1 MSSGDIMTLV
11 VFDLGETLVSYD
23 GIPLNW
29 SEHYI
34 DAINDFLVKNSI
46 CVTTPDLELAVS
58 ILDFYNTRTHQR
70 TFEVAEG
77 EVTRKI
83 ATVLGVDG
91 AAFGHSFFAYFQ
103 RRAVVEASAVTT
115 LTELKNAGVFTAV
128 LSDVPYGMP
137 RDFLMDDLGPL
148 VPLMDRVVSSCEVGV
163 RKPHPLG
170 LINLMKAFGAN
181 PAHVFYVGNEEKDMA
196 CAANAGA
203 RSILLAPG
211 ETADYGQTY
220 SVQTLSGVLR
230 HVL

>member
-1 MSSGDIMTLV
+1 MTLV
-11 VFDLGETLVSYD
+11 VFDLGETLVSYE

-29 SEHYI
+29 SEHYL
-34 DAINDFLVKNSI
+34 DAINDFLIKNSF
-46 CVTTPDLELAVS
+46 CVPTPDLELAVS
-58 ILDFYNTRTHQR
+58 ILEFYNTRTNQR
-70 TFEVAEG
+70 IFEVEEG

-83 ATVLGVDG
+83 ATVLGIDG
-91 AAFGHSFFAYFQ
+91 AAFERSFFSYFQ
-103 RRAVVEASAVTT
+103 RRAVVEDSAVTI

-137 RDFLMDDLGPL
+137 RDFLLDDLGPL

-170 LINLMKAFGAN
+170 LITLMTEFGSD
-181 PAHVFYVGNEEKDMA
+181 PGHVFYVGNEEKDMD

-211 ETADYGQTY
+211 ETVDYGQTY
-220 SVQTLSGVLR
+220 SIQTLSGVLN
-230 HVL
+230 HML